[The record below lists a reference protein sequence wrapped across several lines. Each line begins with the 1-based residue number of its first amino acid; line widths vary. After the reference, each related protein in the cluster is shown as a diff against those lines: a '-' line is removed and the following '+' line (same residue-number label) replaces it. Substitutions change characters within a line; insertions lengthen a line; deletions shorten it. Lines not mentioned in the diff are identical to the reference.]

1 MSEVMTQNPSTE
13 ERILERLEA
22 MEERLAILQA
32 KAEAK
37 NSFFEILPP
46 VTADAFQVMVQNFQ
60 ILHGRVEL
68 EDFME
73 FGKRTALSVPNLT
86 WLLGGLESL
95 RNMINIITP
104 EITPT
109 FQTLLAATANMEAN
123 GTFAKLGAAKGAA
136 GTIAGSLSPEDIEK
150 AGQSL
155 AFLVK
160 LLTELSDPKVQASI
174 LTLVDIAKS
183 IDLSKSQPVGMFGL
197 LAALNDPDTKKVL
210 GAATTAFKQ
219 VGAKL

>member
-1 MSEVMTQNPSTE
+1 MTEVMTQQTTE

-22 MEERLAILQA
+22 MEERLAVLQA

-46 VTADAFQVMVQNFQ
+46 VTADAFHVMVQNFQ
-60 ILHGRVEL
+60 LLHGRVEL

-73 FGKRTALSVPNLT
+73 FGKQSALSVPNLT
-86 WLLGGLESL
+86 WLLGGLESM

-109 FQTLLAATANMEAN
+109 FQMLLAGAANMEAN
-123 GTFAKLGAAKGAA
+123 GTFAKLSAAKDAA
-136 GTIAGSLSPEDIEK
+136 GTVAGSLSAEEIEK

-155 AFLVK
+155 AFLMK
-160 LLTELSDPKVQASI
+160 LLTELSDPKVQTAI
-174 LTLVDIAKS
+174 LSMVDVAKS
-183 IDLSKSQPVGMFGL
+183 IDLSNSKPVGMFGL
-197 LAALNDPDTKKVL
+197 LAALNDADTKKVL
-210 GAATTAFKQ
+210 GVATTALKQ
-219 VGAKL
+219 VGSKL

>member
-1 MSEVMTQNPSTE
+1 MSEVMTQNLSTE

-73 FGKRTALSVPNLT
+73 FGKRTALNVPNLT

-95 RNMINIITP
+95 RSMINIITP

-136 GTIAGSLSPEDIEK
+136 GTIASSLSAEDIEK

-174 LTLVDIAKS
+174 LALVDVAKS
-183 IDLSKSQPVGMFGL
+183 IDLSQSKPVGMFGL
-197 LAALNDPDTKKVL
+197 LTALNDPDTKKVL
-210 GAATTAFKQ
+210 GVATTALKQ